1 MKIKDK
7 HLLESLIEKYGTK
20 GVEAAINKLNESIH
34 EGPMRLYEI
43 IHVLVKEYNIR
54 WLTAKEHPEFSKFL
68 PYSKIEDLDVNE
80 TLKSNKSGISI
91 WVGANEKSVGLEIQ
105 YITTDGKLKNIDWRD
120 MSEGTLQNLTICLR
134 KILNDVEVA
143 IEKEYTKHPEAK
155 DLESVIRNY
164 VRRQTPRN
172 FYFRNIEVGV
182 KTRELTNDDK
192 KEGFSY
198 IIDVELIPNKPQ
210 RRLSIGI
217 DKNDCLRWVQQVTYG
232 DCKEGLLTPQHLI
245 KWEQVEGK
253 VATLLNSY

>member
-1 MKIKDK
+1 
-7 HLLESLIEKYGTK
+7 LE
-20 GVEAAINKLNESIH
+20 
-34 EGPMRLYEI
+34 
-43 IHVLVKEYNIR
+43 
-54 WLTAKEHPEFSKFL
+54 
-68 PYSKIEDLDVNE
+68 
-80 TLKSNKSGISI
+80 
-91 WVGANEKSVGLEIQ
+91 
-105 YITTDGKLKNIDWRD
+105 
-120 MSEGTLQNLTICLR
+120 NLTICLR

-155 DLESVIRNY
+155 DLESAIRNY

-172 FYFRNIEVGV
+172 FYLRNIEVGV

-245 KWEQVEGK
+245 KWEQVEGQ